1 MLQSLHF
8 HKGSTSYDTFN
19 SLIKK
24 ILYWQVY
31 GRFIGSVGQTDFS
44 MILLTI
50 NPTVTV
56 TEHFIPEFSLSSFF
70 ADLGGSLGL
79 WLGLGAVQIL
89 SNGIGLAMW
98 LKQSFGRPFTNN
110 K

>member
-1 MLQSLHF
+1 
-8 HKGSTSYDTFN
+8 
-19 SLIKK
+19 
-24 ILYWQVY
+24 
-31 GRFIGSVGQTDFS
+31 
-44 MILLTI
+44 MILLTLDQKVVI
-50 NPTVTV
+50 
-56 TEHFIPEFSLSSFF
+56 TEYFIPEFSVSSFF

-89 SNGIGLAMW
+89 SSGLGVAMW